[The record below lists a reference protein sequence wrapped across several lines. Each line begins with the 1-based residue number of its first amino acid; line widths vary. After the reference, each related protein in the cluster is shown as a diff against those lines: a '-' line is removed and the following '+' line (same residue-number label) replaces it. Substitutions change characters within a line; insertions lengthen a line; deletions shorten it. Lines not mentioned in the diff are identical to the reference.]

1 MSWKKII
8 KYDDRMEVRDEIEN
22 ALADFLPDKIESLD
36 ELSPTI
42 ESTLM
47 DAVGNVLYFNV
58 DDDPQ
63 KADYSDKVYV
73 DISAYAD
80 DDSEDYQG
88 TFDGYVVFKPTKD
101 GYEFIEATE
110 SGVY

>member
-8 KYDDRMEVRDEIEN
+8 KYDDRMEVRDEVEN
-22 ALADFLPDKIESLD
+22 TFTDFLPDKIESLD
-36 ELSPTI
+36 ELAPTI

-47 DAVGNVLYFNV
+47 DKVGNVLYFTV
-58 DDDPQ
+58 VDDPQ

-73 DISAYAD
+73 EVSAYAD
-80 DDSEDYQG
+80 DDSEYYQG